1 MSPIIH
7 LFHTEAP
14 DGATAVAVDVSAS
27 LDTPKR
33 DNSDTTSE
41 ATYTEDAT
49 DNVDSAMAAI
59 AADMGFTI
67 EGNGDF
73 VPDDLRDL
81 RHRFNYLKNLYD
93 IKEQVRVDRFVA
105 GFSSKSNKWQVKRW
119 RDKLDKYW
127 SRQHKTGYFGGG
139 MLRHS
144 PNYSYAMMKWRKR
157 QSFTYSH
164 VY

>member
-1 MSPIIH
+1 MVIRPDYQNISLRSTPAECGTKLAVIFCRSLDNNRVAVKNFFLLDFPVLYTYLLHYCPVCASPIIH
-7 LFHTEAP
+7 LFDTEAP

-27 LDTPKR
+27 PDTPKR
-33 DNSDTTSE
+33 DNSDTMSE

-93 IKEQVRVDRFVA
+93 IKEQVRQELIV
-105 GFSSKSNKWQVKRW
+105 
-119 RDKLDKYW
+119 L
-127 SRQHKTGYFGGG
+127 
-139 MLRHS
+139 
-144 PNYSYAMMKWRKR
+144 
-157 QSFTYSH
+157 
-164 VY
+164 